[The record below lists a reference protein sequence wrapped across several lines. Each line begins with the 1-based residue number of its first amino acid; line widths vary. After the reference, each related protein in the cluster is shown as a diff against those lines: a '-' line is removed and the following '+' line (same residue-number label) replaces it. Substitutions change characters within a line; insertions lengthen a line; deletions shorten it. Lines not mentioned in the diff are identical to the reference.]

1 MEKVF
6 KATGID
12 KAAKFVLG
20 KDCGCDN
27 RREVLNKMF
36 PYQKPECLTEDE
48 YNYLTG
54 YFNRKS
60 NTVTQQIQTEI
71 LMIYN
76 RVFKDNAQ
84 PTGCGSCFLSNVHK
98 KLERVYKE
106 YKNE

>member
-20 KDCGCDN
+20 EDCGCDD

-84 PTGCGSCFLSNVHK
+84 PTGCGSCFLNNVHK